1 MGGIPKKKALILNS
15 RQSARPMGN
24 DQWIIN
30 AGLAIKDAVSQGY
43 LLLTSVGMNSW
54 EIPLYFASKFGAG
67 QIIYLPAERGAEHD
81 RIIRFYME
89 QFHLNESLV
98 EWRFIETDTAGQN
111 SNNFQTKRDSIILHD
126 AEVVF
131 PISLRTGGNLDLLMA
146 ESQGEQLRIVDDF
159 KVKYETARRPCKIK
173 IDPIGIDRNIE
184 ELFDNYI
191 IHWTKTRNT
200 AWPGET
206 LYIYYNDIVR
216 STDRYTRSGYDT
228 LKRILNEKRLR
239 GSSKRYRKG
248 ISAVAFS
255 ALKPSEAVGLM
266 KWRARYQEMT
276 FEPYGIAIEKSFA
289 EKLGVKK
296 VFYGNAEMYQYLE
309 EDNRPYFQNIGTKGF
324 WLPEKEY
331 RHIGDVDL
339 SLIPH
344 DKMRVIVWK
353 KEEISGVRDAFEGEI
368 IPLYAPIGQ

>member
-1 MGGIPKKKALILNS
+1 
-15 RQSARPMGN
+15 
-24 DQWIIN
+24 
-30 AGLAIKDAVSQGY
+30 
-43 LLLTSVGMNSW
+43 
-54 EIPLYFASKFGAG
+54 
-67 QIIYLPAERGAEHD
+67 
-81 RIIRFYME
+81 
-89 QFHLNESLV
+89 
-98 EWRFIETDTAGQN
+98 
-111 SNNFQTKRDSIILHD
+111 
-126 AEVVF
+126 
-131 PISLRTGGNLDLLMA
+131 
-146 ESQGEQLRIVDDF
+146 
-159 KVKYETARRPCKIK
+159 
-173 IDPIGIDRNIE
+173 
-184 ELFDNYI
+184 
-191 IHWTKTRNT
+191 
-200 AWPGET
+200 
-206 LYIYYNDIVR
+206 
-216 STDRYTRSGYDT
+216 
-228 LKRILNEKRLR
+228 
-239 GSSKRYRKG
+239 
-248 ISAVAFS
+248 VAFS

-368 IPLYAPIGQ
+368 VPLYAPIGQ